1 MPSKHQIVMIMTDTT
16 RFDMVGCYG
25 FPAMKTP
32 NIDSLAS
39 EGVRYEKTYT
49 CQPVCEPA
57 RSAMFTGLYPHS
69 NGGITNTVPLLQG
82 VKTIGEYLTPMG
94 IHSAYV
100 GKWHLDGGDYFGNGV
115 CPAGYDPD
123 YWFDMR
129 RYLDGMTSEERLRS
143 RKEATSLSG
152 VKAESTY
159 AHQVSDRAL
168 SFLEKAADE
177 DFFLA
182 VSYDEPHQPFICPEP
197 FASLYKDYEVPLT
210 PDYDDTLE
218 GKPLLER
225 LWAGAN
231 RKADRKNLHIRPQL
245 FLGCNS
251 FVDWE
256 IGRVLEAVKKHAPDA
271 MVVFTSDHGEAL
283 LSHGLTAKGPSVYE
297 AIAHIPLI
305 IKGGSYAPSLKG
317 VAYPSVTSH
326 IDLVPTFLDY
336 YGLDKSPER
345 PGVSMLP
352 TLSDTTKRLHD
363 MVFVEFHRYEID
375 HDGFGGLQFMRAAVS
390 DDHKLA
396 IHLLD
401 PVDELYDTKND
412 PYELKNVIN
421 DPAQRETRDKM
432 HQAIL
437 KMMNDTR
444 DPYRGYQWKCR
455 PWNSFTPEWDV
466 DGYTRQRPS
475 AKGELVQLDYD
486 TGLEITEN
494 VRKKVKAKK
503 PAGQT

>member
-1 MPSKHQIVMIMTDTT
+1 MRVESVDEVEVYRRIEKGIYDKAEFTKAKAWVKRYCPTG
-16 RFDMVGCYG
+16 FDKNPDG
-25 FPAMKTP
+25 AKK
-32 NIDSLAS
+32 S
-39 EGVRYEKTYT
+39 EAELEKDWDFTIKCALIIKDLMNGNT
-49 CQPVCEPA
+49 VLKD
-57 RSAMFTGLYPHS
+57 MFTGLYPHS

-256 IGRVLEAVKKHAPDA
+256 IGRVLEAVKKHGSVPVSADLHPQY
-271 MVVFTSDHGEAL
+271 VGGHG
-283 LSHGLTAKGPSVYE
+283 VC
-297 AIAHIPLI
+297 
-305 IKGGSYAPSLKG
+305 
-317 VAYPSVTSH
+317 
-326 IDLVPTFLDY
+326 F
-336 YGLDKSPER
+336 
-345 PGVSMLP
+345 
-352 TLSDTTKRLHD
+352 
-363 MVFVEFHRYEID
+363 
-375 HDGFGGLQFMRAAVS
+375 
-390 DDHKLA
+390 
-396 IHLLD
+396 
-401 PVDELYDTKND
+401 PV
-412 PYELKNVIN
+412 
-421 DPAQRETRDKM
+421 Q
-432 HQAIL
+432 
-437 KMMNDTR
+437 
-444 DPYRGYQWKCR
+444 
-455 PWNSFTPEWDV
+455 
-466 DGYTRQRPS
+466 
-475 AKGELVQLDYD
+475 
-486 TGLEITEN
+486 TE
-494 VRKKVKAKK
+494 
-503 PAGQT
+503 